1 MYEFNYQRP
10 ASLADAVAALTSDE
24 EATALAGG
32 MTLIPSMK
40 HRLSAPSQLLDIA
53 GLPELHG
60 IALEGDHLVI
70 GAATPHAT
78 VADSDVVAKAIPAL
92 SSLASEIGDPQVRA
106 RGTLG
111 GSIANNDPA
120 ADYPAAVLGLN
131 AVIRTNQREIA
142 ADEFFQGMFETALQ
156 PGELITQVAFK
167 VPTSA
172 AYAKFH
178 HPASGYAMTGVM
190 VARYTDAV
198 RVAATGAAPCV
209 HRWAAAEEALGKQ
222 FSVGAVQSLV
232 VDPEG
237 LNTDMHAPA
246 EYRAHLVSVMTQR
259 AIAACGA

>member
-10 ASLADAVAALTSDE
+10 ANLADAVAVLTSDDG
-24 EATALAGG
+24 ASALAGG

-53 GLPELHG
+53 GLPELQG
-60 IALEGDHLVI
+60 IELEGDHLVI

-92 SSLASEIGDPQVRA
+92 SSLAGEIGDPQVRA

-131 AVIRTNQREIA
+131 ALIRTNQREIA

-167 VPTSA
+167 VPTGA

-190 VARYTDAV
+190 VARYQDTV

-209 HRWAAAEEALGKQ
+209 HRWGAAEKALSKE
-222 FSVGAVQSLV
+222 FSVAAVESLV
-232 VDPEG
+232 IRPEG
-237 LNTDMHAPA
+237 LNADMHAPA
-246 EYRAHLVSVMTQR
+246 EYRAHLVSVMTRR